1 MNYTI
6 WFIILEDNSSFSSH
20 SSVLMMVREVMEV
33 HGSLSV
39 KSYRKPAEN
48 DLSILNSVRRHHASE
63 LSCSVQLSKGSK
75 SNEK

>member
-1 MNYTI
+1 
-6 WFIILEDNSSFSSH
+6 
-20 SSVLMMVREVMEV
+20 MMVREVMEV